1 MEQPLDESFYRQ
13 SAEELARALLG
24 KILVRKVGRIVRRAR
39 LIETEAY
46 VGTHDLASHASKGK
60 TRRNAVMFGPPG
72 RAYVYFIY
80 GMHQM
85 LNIVS
90 LPPKPDDAGA
100 VLLRAAEPLDDW
112 KIDLTG
118 PGRLAR
124 AFNVTAADNGQPVT
138 GDDLHLIDD
147 PAYQPRIR
155 RSKRVGIDYAGPWR
169 HRLLRFIDV
178 RSPLAKRLKR

>member
-1 MEQPLDESFYRQ
+1 MNQPLDESFFQQ
-13 SAEELARALLG
+13 SAEALAKALLG
-24 KILVRKVGRIVRRAR
+24 AILVRKVGRVVRRAR

-60 TRRNAVMFGPPG
+60 TRRTAVMFGPAG

-90 LPPKPDDAGA
+90 LPPKEGDAGA
-100 VLLRAAEPLDDW
+100 VLLRAAEPLDGWDA
-112 KIDLTG
+112 DLTG

-124 AFNVTAADNGQPVT
+124 AYNITAADNGVSIT
-138 GDDLHLIDD
+138 GDDLHLLAD
-147 PAYQPRIR
+147 PTYKPRIK
-155 RSKRVGIDYAGPWR
+155 RSKRVGVGYARHWQ

-178 RSPLAKRLKR
+178 ASPLAVRLKR